1 MIDNKTPVSASCTV
15 PEAPTNLRCMSVM
28 DTNVTLEWTPPV
40 NPNGDIMYY
49 SINVT
54 FGPGSPRTV
63 NTTKPVQIQ
72 EIDKLTEGHLLNYKL
87 SLSILLKPNLTSSC
101 SMNLKTMV
109 AITDS
114 GLTNESFVQTIE
126 GLSPYVSYSVLV
138 NAITGAGDGYS
149 GAVTVETNEEAPQNL
164 TQVSADVLNSTAIK
178 LSWSI
183 QDPRPGKTTYTIY
196 LYDVINEKQALNK
209 SIEVLG
215 FYKRSTILTNL
226 EEYWQYVIN
235 IKASTNK
242 GQSAMKNVIP
252 EKTQPAAPGKVANFM
267 VSRPEGNYKS
277 ATITWSIPSL
287 RDQNSLITSYEF
299 KHNATGTPASK
310 ILSQSVNNGDGFTE
324 SIEVQP
330 ENYYY
335 IEVYAINNQNQTGVK
350 SSELYYAPP
359 GPPPK
364 LDSSPDIKVIQNDIK
379 SPSTETTATILLY
392 QNQFTANENGQII
405 NNGII
410 LCPKETQIT
419 TQRQYTDYDKFTTWN
434 EAKKDEFSQCY
445 KPTNSSWLQN
455 SKKVTVRKR
464 STDEHISYTIGEDT
478 TCDKKSENSYCN
490 GPLKPGKS
498 YQAYTF
504 VCTRGGCTESQA
516 IVITTVEQPPPIPF
530 AIIGGVIGALVVI
543 IIVLVVVIV
552 LKKRKAPFQ
561 LQDCA
566 ARDIKTLS
574 PKHPTEAAEMD
585 QNRLKNR
592 YVNILPF
599 DHSRVKLLPIDDD
612 ESTDFINANYLPGYN
627 SPREYIGTQGP
638 IPGTID
644 DFWRMVWEQNVG
656 IIVMLTLLK
665 EEGRIKCEEYWPMER
680 NDPKQYGELVVETTS
695 YSTVNFYDFRIF
707 KIKLVGSIAGVGRT
721 GTYICLDHLMQL
733 INEHDLNTAIDIF
746 DLVLKL
752 RDNRSFMVQTE
763 QQYVFIHDCVKDM
776 IEKKKLALQDQ
787 GDEDLYMNQDEN
799 LYENRAFE
807 AEENLYQNVDTRTD
821 L

>member
-1 MIDNKTPVSASCTV
+1 MVYVERWILFLILHAKIFIERKSRSINKGNVSESALGGSCMSGIYCDGSNVECFNNKCQCEANFYDDNNAVGGGTCKPINELKVKNVTVSPAGTNSSSVTWTNPAANSAIESKQVRWTGTTSGSDTVAVGDISTTITGLTSGGTYSITVVSIDTNSRNMQQEVSTTAVSVTIKPALPGEIKTNNPDTTGTQVTLSWIASVGEVTYYNVVFDGGNGDTKSQNTANNINSITMKSLTPGRRYNITITAISGSMTSDPRYGNTRTTVTV
-15 PEAPTNLRCMSVM
+15 PEAPTNLRCISVM
-28 DTNVTLEWTPPV
+28 DTNVTLEWTPPI

-49 SINVT
+49 LITVT

-63 NTTKPVQIQ
+63 NTTKPVQTQ
-72 EIDKLTEGHLLNYKL
+72 EIDKLTEDSDYSFTVRARNDLYDGPVSSNATCKTKPGLPSKPQNL
-87 SLSILLKPNLTSSC
+87 STVTVQSRSLTVGWMKPNATKGSLIGYRIIVQNGTTCSKEILYQCSNCEKKPNLTSSC
-101 SMNLKTMV
+101 SMNSKTMV
-109 AITDS
+109 AITDT

-138 NAITGAGDGYS
+138 HAITGAGDGYS

-183 QDPRPGKTTYTIY
+183 PDPRPGKTTYTIY

-242 GQSAMKNVIP
+242 GQSAMKTVKP
-252 EKTQPAAPGKVANFM
+252 DKTKPAAPGKVANFM
-267 VSRPEGNYKS
+267 VSRPEGDYKL
-277 ATITWSIPSL
+277 ATVTWSIPSL

-335 IEVYAINNQNQTGVK
+335 IEVYAINNLNQTGVK

-419 TQRQYTDYDKFTTWN
+419 TQRQYTDYDQFTTWN
-434 EAKKDEFSQCY
+434 EAKKDEFRPVLQ
-445 KPTNSSWLQN
+445 TNQ
-455 SKKVTVRKR
+455 
-464 STDEHISYTIGEDT
+464 
-478 TCDKKSENSYCN
+478 
-490 GPLKPGKS
+490 
-498 YQAYTF
+498 
-504 VCTRGGCTESQA
+504 
-516 IVITTVEQPPPIPF
+516 
-530 AIIGGVIGALVVI
+530 
-543 IIVLVVVIV
+543 
-552 LKKRKAPFQ
+552 
-561 LQDCA
+561 
-566 ARDIKTLS
+566 
-574 PKHPTEAAEMD
+574 
-585 QNRLKNR
+585 
-592 YVNILPF
+592 
-599 DHSRVKLLPIDDD
+599 
-612 ESTDFINANYLPGYN
+612 
-627 SPREYIGTQGP
+627 
-638 IPGTID
+638 
-644 DFWRMVWEQNVG
+644 
-656 IIVMLTLLK
+656 
-665 EEGRIKCEEYWPMER
+665 
-680 NDPKQYGELVVETTS
+680 
-695 YSTVNFYDFRIF
+695 
-707 KIKLVGSIAGVGRT
+707 
-721 GTYICLDHLMQL
+721 
-733 INEHDLNTAIDIF
+733 
-746 DLVLKL
+746 
-752 RDNRSFMVQTE
+752 
-763 QQYVFIHDCVKDM
+763 
-776 IEKKKLALQDQ
+776 
-787 GDEDLYMNQDEN
+787 
-799 LYENRAFE
+799 
-807 AEENLYQNVDTRTD
+807 
-821 L
+821 